1 MMCYN
6 FPNRREERCRSSTA
20 EQRMN
25 QFIQDLKNRKAYWIA
40 GVVILVLAI
49 LIGMLGSCGKNPDDD
64 HTEASGTTESCGD
77 GSTGEED
84 SSSGEP
90 EGPGYESGEG
100 VTEAPESSS
109 EEENKET
116 GSFQP
121 ESETSANEGEPD
133 ETAQNPAEESRE
145 QSAEGGN
152 PTGETTE
159 DSRYEGTEDST
170 EINSQDKTTQAATT
184 EKATNAATEE
194 DIWDETEEQPE
205 PTTAHTA
212 TEATTEAVLDSITI
226 KAKKSEYDAGY
237 KLTKSDLTVT
247 AKYTDGSTKT
257 LTSGYTI
264 KQTNNRV
271 YVTYQGVRS
280 NTINIS
286 YKAEETTEANTT
298 TEAETVLKSITV
310 KANQSQYEQGYQL
323 VNANLT
329 VTAHYSDGTTG
340 TVSRGYTIHQT
351 GSQLYVTYAGV
362 KSNTITISYEK
373 TLTGIN
379 IASKVAEY
387 EQGYQLVSAN
397 LTVTLNYSD
406 GSTQTLANGYQVHQT
421 GDQVYVTYDGIKS
434 NTITINYAAASRVT
448 ITPKEESYLLG
459 DVITIDDFIVTVHQI
474 DGSSEVVTEGLTL
487 ICNDGEIN
495 SVLLKEYIGDIYM
508 MYGYSFK
515 VQYKGFVSE
524 SVTLP
529 VRYEDGV
536 WLSRYMLDKVNEARI
551 EAGLSELHWDSEAE
565 EEILTRAQELAVSY
579 SHTRPSGD
587 RITDL
592 YADMRGENISK
603 GHYDSQTTPLRIFES
618 WMGSAGH
625 KACIL
630 NSSSLTVGFVC
641 AYCIDTLEDGSQM
654 SYWVMWTTF
663 N

>member
-40 GVVILVLAI
+40 GAVILVLAI
-49 LIGMLGSCGKNPDDD
+49 LIGMLGSCGKNPDNN

-84 SSSGEP
+84 GSFGEP

-109 EEENKET
+109 EEENEET

-145 QSAEGGN
+145 QSTEGGN

-159 DSRYEGTEDST
+159 DSRSEGTENST
-170 EINSQDKTTQAATT
+170 EVNSQDKTTQAATT
-184 EKATNAATEE
+184 EKATSAATEE
-194 DIWDETEEQPE
+194 DIWDETEA
-205 PTTAHTA
+205 PTK
-212 TEATTEAVLDSITI
+212 AVLESITI

-280 NTINIS
+280 NTISIS

-340 TVSRGYTIHQT
+340 TVSRGYTIHQI
-351 GSQLYVTYAGV
+351 GSQLYVTYAGLM
-362 KSNTITISYEK
+362 SNTITISYEK
-373 TLTGIN
+373 TLTGIS

-406 GSTQTLANGYQVHQT
+406 GSTQTLTNGYEIHQS
-421 GDQVYVTYDGIKS
+421 GDQVYVTYDGVKS
-434 NTITINYAAASRVT
+434 NTITINYMAVLTA
-448 ITPKEESYLLG
+448 TPNSEFYYLGKTLT
-459 DVITIDDFIVTVHQI
+459 VDDFTVTLTYA
-474 DGSSEVVTEGLTL
+474 DGTVETIKEGLELVYKPTGVE
-487 ICNDGEIN
+487 NYS
-495 SVLLKEYIGDIYM
+495 SV
-508 MYGYSFK
+508 S
-515 VQYKGFVSE
+515 
-524 SVTLP
+524 SVTLTEYEYHNGNEFLKVGEKAVWDIQ
-529 VRYEDGV
+529 VRYKGKISKGGDEFTVRYQEGA
-536 WLSRYMLDKVNEARI
+536 WLVPEMLELVNEARI
-551 EAGLSELHWDSEAE
+551 NAGLSTLHWDDEAN
-565 EEILTRAQELAVSY
+565 EEILIRAQELAVNY
-579 SHTRPSGD
+579 SHTRPDGTMIDS
-587 RITDL
+587 L
-592 YADMRGENISK
+592 YSKALGENI
-603 GHYDSQTTPLRIFES
+603 TTPFINLKNGTEHAFES
-618 WMGSAGH
+618 WYKSAGH
-625 KACIL
+625 KAFILLDQPFATGFSCARCIVTGE
-630 NSSSLTVGFVC
+630 SGEQC
-641 AYCIDTLEDGSQM
+641 G
-654 SYWVMWTTF
+654 YWVMIITA